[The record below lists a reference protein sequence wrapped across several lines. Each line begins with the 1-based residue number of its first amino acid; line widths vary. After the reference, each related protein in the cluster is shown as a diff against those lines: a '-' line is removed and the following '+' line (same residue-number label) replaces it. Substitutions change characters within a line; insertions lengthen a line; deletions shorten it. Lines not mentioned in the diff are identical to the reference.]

1 MTEAASSMPADL
13 TEIEKSAVVM
23 MSIGQDTAA
32 QVVKFLS
39 QPEINRRSV
48 AMTRISGVSQ
58 STARAVLQ
66 EFAELMRRESA
77 IGIGAED
84 YVRAVLE
91 KALGTEKADQLV
103 GRLQQGDYSA
113 GIEAIKWQDPR
124 ALAELIKSEHP
135 QIVAMIA
142 AYLEAEQAQSLIH
155 HLPDELVEQVI
166 PRLAVLDTL
175 PPTAIQELN
184 ESLEHLL
191 TAKPQQARVSVG
203 GVGVAAKLLNRIGN
217 DRAGRILST
226 IQGVDPALAQ
236 TLTDRM
242 FVFEDLFAI
251 DDRGFQMLLRG
262 VDQKLLVSALKGAA
276 PELQDKVL
284 RNLSQRAAEMLREE
298 IEARGPMRLSEI
310 EAAKKEIMAAAQAL
324 ERDGKIM
331 LRAQAADL
339 VC

>member
-39 QPEINRRSV
+39 QPEINRLSV